1 MDLKII
7 PPAVLRDWETHLASH
22 KKPFQ
27 DDGPSQSAVAQLQDF
42 DLADEDGVLQPV
54 LTNASLSDD
63 IPARP
68 VLLEN
73 PTPDSLTTLV
83 GQDIPL
89 NTKQVLV
96 VRKLLTEIMMWADR
110 PYDLSRR
117 KQLLLCI
124 AGEGGTGKTQI
135 PRAIE
140 AALGILGRKQE
151 IILTA
156 PTGAAADNLGGNTY
170 HTSLGINLSYKA
182 AVSTRV
188 RRLWAQKTILVID
201 EMSMVDLKMLSV
213 INNQCK
219 VARSLPRSSPELFG
233 GLPIVIL
240 MGDFFQFPP
249 VHGPPLWKNPRYGN
263 DDDAAGRLIWRR
275 FENVI
280 ILNEQMRQSEDPSF
294 RDFLTR
300 TRHAALTEDDV
311 IHLNSKSIFS
321 LTDSISDNAVVIAKL
336 IQSTE
341 SVWRV
346 LLGEGHREFIFSP
359 LFIPGPNQLASRTFD
374 SKLMT
379 YCSSQI
385 TVPRSHSRAFSLTP
399 EICLP

>member
-1 MDLKII
+1 
-7 PPAVLRDWETHLASH
+7 
-22 KKPFQ
+22 
-27 DDGPSQSAVAQLQDF
+27 
-42 DLADEDGVLQPV
+42 
-54 LTNASLSDD
+54 
-63 IPARP
+63 
-68 VLLEN
+68 
-73 PTPDSLTTLV
+73 
-83 GQDIPL
+83 
-89 NTKQVLV
+89 
-96 VRKLLTEIMMWADR
+96 
-110 PYDLSRR
+110 
-117 KQLLLCI
+117 
-124 AGEGGTGKTQI
+124 
-135 PRAIE
+135 
-140 AALGILGRKQE
+140 
-151 IILTA
+151 
-156 PTGAAADNLGGNTY
+156 
-170 HTSLGINLSYKA
+170 
-182 AVSTRV
+182 
-188 RRLWAQKTILVID
+188 
-201 EMSMVDLKMLSV
+201 MSMVDLKMLSV